1 MARISRL
8 RAPVRVRPFAAVA
21 ALVLGGAALAP
32 MAPAPAQA
40 AAGAACTLPDT
51 LKTDATLSPGCVRRG
66 TVRIAKAGVTLD
78 CAGATLDSRGM
89 TGNTITVLAS
99 DVTVRNCL
107 LLPGRDHGIRIVSQ
121 TGTAAK
127 QALPKEERYARTPS
141 GVTIADVTIRNPGRT
156 GVFVDNYVRG
166 THLVRV
172 RVESAADSGIYLEQS
187 STGTVIEDSAL
198 VGNGFGELLRPKI
211 SVWKREGIAIDSSAD
226 NVIRRTLFS
235 GNAGG
240 GIFLYKNCH
249 EHAASNPNSVPR
261 WMPSAR
267 NEISDNRFENEP
279 IGVWVASRQSRLLF
293 DMQCGDPQYAPGL
306 FLDAAPDNRIRGN
319 QFSGGDIAIRV
330 EDDGTQIVDNRMV
343 RPGTACVKVGTT
355 PRSVILNRPVIGTI
369 LTGNRCEGAPAG
381 GAFVF
386 TDGSRPASASGN
398 LPPNGITAR

>member
-1 MARISRL
+1 MARIFRL
-8 RAPVRVRPFAAVA
+8 RAPVRVHPFAAVV

-32 MAPAPAQA
+32 MAPPPALA

-51 LKTDATLSPGCVRRG
+51 LKTDATLTPGCVRRG

-99 DVTVRNCL
+99 NVTVRNCL

-141 GVTIADVTIRNPGRT
+141 GVTIADVTIRDPGRT
-156 GVFVDNYVRG
+156 GIFVDNYVRG
-166 THLVRV
+166 THIVRT

-198 VGNGFGELLRPKI
+198 IGNGFGEFLRPKI

-235 GNAGG
+235 ANAGG

-249 EHAASNPNSVPR
+249 EHAATNPNSVPR

-267 NEISDNRFENEP
+267 NEISDNRFESEP
-279 IGVWVASRQSRLLF
+279 VGVWVASRQSRLLF

-306 FLDAAPDNRIRGN
+306 FLDSAPDNRIIGN
-319 QFSGGDIAIRV
+319 RFSGVDIAIRV
-330 EDDGTQIVDNRMV
+330 EDDGTQIVDNIMFRS
-343 RPGTACVKVGTT
+343 RTACVKVGTT
-355 PRSVILNRPVIGTI
+355 PRSVILNRPVVGTI
-369 LTGNRCEGAPAG
+369 LTGNQCEDAPDN

-386 TDGSRPASASGN
+386 TDGSRPAKSSGN
-398 LPPNGITAR
+398 QPSNGIKVR